1 MNNDVNYD
9 VNDAIKTGISGEA
22 VTDTIEEVMNK
33 NNGEVP
39 KQFKDTVEA
48 VADMKSDKQDNFNPE
63 YASDLVKNNS
73 NRIKEALKDGIEPQ
87 EVATEIAKDSM
98 SANTQEGY
106 KKLNFITKLI
116 SKMKRKQRKKD
127 IERQQQIASQIQN
140 ENKEKEQEIG
150 GMQKVYTYTN
160 NNQN

>member
-116 SKMKRKQRKKD
+116 SKMKRKQRKKN

-150 GMQKVYTYTN
+150 GVQKVYTYTN